1 MKKNR
6 RLEKSHFH
14 DSLANSNDFD
24 RFTKSE
30 EASPLQDKA
39 SLTSSIQLLLYL
51 IPVVGF
57 FPSLWTL
64 YTRQGNREQLT
75 ASRLSITLALTW
87 IVGYFFLGT
96 GAETSEF
103 FTLRL
108 LILNGFLTSGYFLAS
123 IWLILNALRGRNQ
136 RIPGF
141 SRFAERFLG
150 KYL

>member
-6 RLEKSHFH
+6 RFKKNQFNNFFS
-14 DSLANSNDFD
+14 DVSDFD
-24 RFTKSE
+24 QE
-30 EASPLQDKA
+30 EALSRRRGEISVTP
-39 SLTSSIQLLLYL
+39 SIQLLLYL

-64 YTRQGNREQLT
+64 YTRQGSREQLT

-87 IVGYFFLGT
+87 MVGYFFLGT

-150 KYL
+150 KHLR